1 MLNYEMPPLF
11 IEVGMLK
18 KKRSKKRMGE
28 NPKKKEFWTNLRCFP
43 TLRLYL
49 DEFQS
54 CFHDKSY
61 SKVIIMTFKIIIL
74 NKIIPKG

>member
-18 KKRSKKRMGE
+18 KKKAKNVWGKILKKE
-28 NPKKKEFWTNLRCFP
+28 EFWTNLRCFP